1 LHEARGLRSLWPDMT
16 TALIVILIVVA
27 IVAGTILTLRT
38 TARQGMPSKDVM
50 DRASQRTLEQDARDE
65 AEQRRK

>member
-1 LHEARGLRSLWPDMT
+1 MT

-27 IVAGTILTLRT
+27 VVAGTIVTLRT
-38 TARQGMPSKDVM
+38 TARKGMPSKDVLE
-50 DRASQRTLEQDARDE
+50 RASQRTREQDARDE

>member
-1 LHEARGLRSLWPDMT
+1 MHQPDMT
-16 TALIVILIVVA
+16 TALIVILIVIATV
-27 IVAGTILTLRT
+27 VGTIMTLRT

-50 DRASQRTLEQDARDE
+50 ERASQRTREQDARDE